1 MVSTVGML
9 AMYQKLI
16 DHAKKS
22 AADAGKTASKG
33 AIQKTAEAIYDFI
46 GNKIVDVVANSYN
59 DRAREVSKN
68 SQQNNSETVTNK
80 HDKEISK
87 EKYISP
93 EEIQEN
99 IDLRLK

>member
-33 AIQKTAEAIYDFI
+33 AIQKTAEAIYDLI

-59 DRAREVSKN
+59 AEQGKSQKIHNKIIQKQLQTSTIRKYLKKN
-68 SQQNNSETVTNK
+68 IYPQK
-80 HDKEISK
+80 
-87 EKYISP
+87 KYKKIL
-93 EEIQEN
+93 IW
-99 IDLRLK
+99 D

>member
-33 AIQKTAEAIYDFI
+33 AIQKTAEAIYDLI
-46 GNKIVDVVANSYN
+46 GNKIVDVVANS
-59 DRAREVSKN
+59 
-68 SQQNNSETVTNK
+68 
-80 HDKEISK
+80 
-87 EKYISP
+87 
-93 EEIQEN
+93 
-99 IDLRLK
+99 